1 MLQFYQDIVSSN
13 VFSNPPSFLEKYP
26 DTILSNYST
35 VLYLETLT
43 KSILKQ
49 IVINNAEKLNEIK
62 QVVSDQLQH
71 SLADH

>member
-1 MLQFYQDIVSSN
+1 MLQFYQDIVSSS

-43 KSILKQ
+43 KTILKQ
-49 IVINNAEKLNEIK
+49 IVFNNA
-62 QVVSDQLQH
+62 
-71 SLADH
+71 